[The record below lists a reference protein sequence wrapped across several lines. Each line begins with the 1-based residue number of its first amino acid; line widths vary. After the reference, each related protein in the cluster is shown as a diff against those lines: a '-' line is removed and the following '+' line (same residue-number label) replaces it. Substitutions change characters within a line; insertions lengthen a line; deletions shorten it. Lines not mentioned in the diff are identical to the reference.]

1 MNSNIEVCQTNIWS
15 CFRAQSNFSTDTYYQ
30 NQLFINNKCNINTII
45 EKYCLCDVCISTSN
59 INHFPNQPG
68 CMEMKSMNETQ
79 LNEYSLSIGSTSK
92 IIMVPT
98 QFHKR
103 RLLDT
108 IDFQQ
113 NIEAL
118 LSTIKRVT
126 NEGKVVVHGKRKSTA
141 RLLLSNRRSHYT
153 GVFKNG
159 DNWQALI
166 SIQKRKTYIGTYTN
180 ELEAAKVF
188 DFYSILLNG
197 ITATTNFD
205 YTKMDIVEMIE
216 NYISNDRKYIKLQ

>member
-1 MNSNIEVCQTNIWS
+1 MNSSIEVGRTNIWS
-15 CFRAQSNFSTDTYYQ
+15 CFRAQPTFSTDTDYQ
-30 NQLFINNKCNINTII
+30 NQLFINNECNIHNII
-45 EKYCLCDVCISTSN
+45 EKYCLCDVCFSTS
-59 INHFPNQPG
+59 ISNHFPNQPDY
-68 CMEMKSMNETQ
+68 MAVKSMNETQ
-79 LNEYSLSIGSTSK
+79 LNEYALSIGSTSK

-98 QFHKR
+98 QYHKR

-126 NEGKVVVHGKRKSTA
+126 NEGKVVVHGKRMSTA
-141 RLLLSNRRSHYT
+141 RLLLSSRRSHYT

-216 NYISNDRKYIKLQ
+216 NYFSNDGKFIKLQ